1 MFHFSEEFTFAKPA
15 QLSKAAILRPV
26 GALAALA
33 LASQLATGSVT
44 VTAGDTLYSL
54 ALANNTTV
62 DQLVDA
68 NNIDNPDLIRI
79 GQQVVVPQASVTQP
93 GPIGVQPEHSI
104 EYTVAAGDTLYGIA
118 RRHGVSV
125 RSLVL
130 ANGLKNKRLISI
142 GQVLRVP
149 GSQPST
155 PPPATTPP
163 ATTPPATAP
172 PATTAPTTP
181 PTTSAP
187 VSTPPTTAAPA
198 TSPPVTVAPV
208 LQTGVTTIYA
218 VRQGDTLASIAA
230 RYGTTPQA
238 LIEANNLTS
247 PDLYVGQYLLV
258 RG

>member
-1 MFHFSEEFTFAKPA
+1 MFDFSEEFVFARPA

-26 GALAALA
+26 GALVALA
-33 LASQLATGSVT
+33 LASQLATGSIT
-44 VTAGDTLYSL
+44 VAAGDTLYSL

-62 DQLVDA
+62 DELVDT
-68 NNIDNPDLIRI
+68 NNIADPDLIRI
-79 GQQVVVPQASVTQP
+79 GQQVVVPQASVTHP

-104 EYTVAAGDTLYGIA
+104 EYTVTAGETLYSIA
-118 RRHGVSV
+118 RAHGVSV

-130 ANGLKNKRLISI
+130 ANGLTNKRLISI
-142 GQVLRVP
+142 GQVLRIP

-155 PPPATTPP
+155 PPAATTPP
-163 ATTPPATAP
+163 ATVAPTAP
-172 PATTAPTTP
+172 PATN
-181 PTTSAP
+181 AP
-187 VSTPPTTAAPA
+187 VSTRPTITVPTAPAPA
-198 TSPPVTVAPV
+198 TAPPVTVAPV
-208 LQTGVTTIYA
+208 LQPGVTTIYA
-218 VRQGDTLASIAA
+218 VRQGDTLASIAI